1 VAIGNITFAVWFLAE
16 EQSLSLTYLIYIF
29 KRMESFRTLSFIFQ
43 LNALK
48 WLIPWSAFLRKRYN
62 LIILLFFTLFRL
74 NAQLGVSIDCSTLF
88 GGESPYGSNLTQE
101 IRSWKVLNGST
112 YVLGKTLA
120 TSFFPSTDGS
130 EVVGTEDYFIAKF
143 DGQCNVV
150 FARILNGVDDCQ
162 FHVEGDYV
170 YLVGTVNQLES
181 TYSAFNVTNGTVLQ
195 GDADLLYCKIS
206 VLDGSLE
213 FGSLFGGSGSER
225 LLDMTYDAGVL
236 YVLMGATSGD
246 LPVTNNSTKFSG
258 SGMADIVL
266 LGVSNSN
273 QVSQLAYVGPA
284 GSYSAAKGS
293 VNTQDGDVFLVVE
306 KSTSSLPDWPV
317 TDGSA
322 VVGSG
327 NNLFLTKMDA
337 GGVIEFA
344 NRIYAHDSNV
354 GTIDLYLGADGAV
367 VLFGTRVN
375 SPYSSTDGSILIPSG
390 DHVAIKVSLGGQLV
404 YRSFLN
410 LNGVRSA
417 YGDGELYV
425 MGTRDDSQVLTT
437 TNGSSPKGLKDV
449 YVKKIDGEGG
459 MVYSSYLGGSGD
471 DMTYFSSGASVMKVV
486 GGALYF
492 VLESSS
498 VNFPVTDGSIPQ
510 GIRGPVFGR
519 INPSGNLD
527 FSTCRIQSAAIGTWS
542 GENIDAVLEIENDQL
557 YAGVQTYSS
566 PGSYPV
572 TTISANPYQGSLGI
586 TKINLCSSFNSTLVD
601 SIVPSNQT
609 VCMNGVVGVIRGD
622 KIFVEGGDL
631 STIFIDGQATTQP
644 DLEARYQWQYS
655 LNSGGPWVDI
665 PGGIYRHYT
674 PQPTVVTT
682 YFRRLAME
690 SVDCGNDT
698 ISVSSISVVSVNN
711 FTAPVVSA
719 GGIYH
724 TCPGQTVAI
733 ESNVTGGLAPYLY
746 DWDMGVQDIEDP
758 EVSPNQS
765 SVFTLVVT
773 DGNGCKQLDQALVRV
788 WKAEAGPLTASV
800 CAGVPV
806 VIGGNLGPAP
816 NGSSFLWAPASGLSC
831 VTCPQP
837 AAA

>member
-306 KSTSSLPDWPV
+306 DRK
-317 TDGSA
+317 
-322 VVGSG
+322 
-327 NNLFLTKMDA
+327 
-337 GGVIEFA
+337 
-344 NRIYAHDSNV
+344 
-354 GTIDLYLGADGAV
+354 
-367 VLFGTRVN
+367 
-375 SPYSSTDGSILIPSG
+375 
-390 DHVAIKVSLGGQLV
+390 
-404 YRSFLN
+404 
-410 LNGVRSA
+410 
-417 YGDGELYV
+417 
-425 MGTRDDSQVLTT
+425 
-437 TNGSSPKGLKDV
+437 
-449 YVKKIDGEGG
+449 
-459 MVYSSYLGGSGD
+459 
-471 DMTYFSSGASVMKVV
+471 
-486 GGALYF
+486 
-492 VLESSS
+492 
-498 VNFPVTDGSIPQ
+498 
-510 GIRGPVFGR
+510 
-519 INPSGNLD
+519 
-527 FSTCRIQSAAIGTWS
+527 
-542 GENIDAVLEIENDQL
+542 
-557 YAGVQTYSS
+557 
-566 PGSYPV
+566 
-572 TTISANPYQGSLGI
+572 
-586 TKINLCSSFNSTLVD
+586 
-601 SIVPSNQT
+601 
-609 VCMNGVVGVIRGD
+609 
-622 KIFVEGGDL
+622 
-631 STIFIDGQATTQP
+631 
-644 DLEARYQWQYS
+644 
-655 LNSGGPWVDI
+655 
-665 PGGIYRHYT
+665 
-674 PQPTVVTT
+674 
-682 YFRRLAME
+682 
-690 SVDCGNDT
+690 
-698 ISVSSISVVSVNN
+698 SVV
-711 FTAPVVSA
+711 
-719 GGIYH
+719 
-724 TCPGQTVAI
+724 
-733 ESNVTGGLAPYLY
+733 
-746 DWDMGVQDIEDP
+746 
-758 EVSPNQS
+758 
-765 SVFTLVVT
+765 
-773 DGNGCKQLDQALVRV
+773 
-788 WKAEAGPLTASV
+788 
-800 CAGVPV
+800 
-806 VIGGNLGPAP
+806 
-816 NGSSFLWAPASGLSC
+816 
-831 VTCPQP
+831 
-837 AAA
+837 